1 MRRAAGCAAILTLTT
16 AALGAHHAIG
26 SIYDSSRQVTLE
38 GVVSGFRFVPPHPFV
53 DIDVTS
59 RDGRSERWRLELDN
73 HFELVTAGMSADT
86 LRPGDKVS
94 VTGSGARNQD
104 RAVYVRSL
112 ARPGDGFLYEQ
123 VGSSPRVRMRKP

>member
-1 MRRAAGCAAILTLTT
+1 MRRAATCAAILSLTM

-26 SIYDSSRQVTLE
+26 GIYDSARPVKLD

-53 DIDVTS
+53 DIDVTD
-59 RDGRSERWRLELDN
+59 RDGRTARWRLELDN
-73 HFELVTAGMSADT
+73 HFELVNVGMSADT

-112 ARPGDGFLYEQ
+112 ERPGDGFLYEQ
-123 VGSSPRVRMRKP
+123 VGSSPRVRMRRP